1 MQGLSMRRTGMV
13 GATVVTLLGGCGGG
27 GGGET
32 TGTGSETGTPPA
44 SSSGTT
50 GDVAPTTGSATTTAD
65 LTTGEPTTG
74 AEVACGDTAAPAE
87 AIAWDPGQ
95 PDISGC
101 AVRGLRDYRAIIHVH
116 SHHSHDAC
124 DGEPQPNGVP
134 DEACL
139 QDLRDALCVTRID
152 VAFTT
157 DHPTHATEA
166 TIEEMLLIR
175 GDDEPVLGAGGTPIA
190 SWMACANGH
199 RVLVL
204 PGVESGEM
212 MPLGLEAHVPDAYG
226 ISSPTSFEQIK
237 AAGALAWVAHTESRD
252 LAELATLG
260 LDGLEFYQLHA
271 NVDPDIR
278 EDYLG
283 LDPAGFL
290 TDAAPFFFGND
301 PVPAP
306 DLAPLGFL
314 LPNEPSIVAL
324 ETLGQTRR
332 LTISAGTDAHQNV
345 LPNKAADGERID
357 SYRRMIRWFNNRIRL
372 AEPLGPASAKAALR
386 AGNSH
391 IVFEVFGTP
400 IGFDFHARAGE
411 AVTEMGAEVTLAAG
425 LTLVAEL
432 PRLDPRS
439 PQSTDTPGL
448 EGRLYRATA
457 EGRSLVH
464 SWTDGEFSIE
474 VPGPGVY
481 RVEVWMTPRQLAPY
495 LGDVAVN
502 YVEKQ
507 VPWIYSGAIF
517 VR

>member
-1 MQGLSMRRTGMV
+1 MYLV
-13 GATVVTLLGGCGGG
+13 AALLGGCSGG

-32 TGTGSETGTPPA
+32 TGSSSETGAPPA
-44 SSSGTT
+44 SSSSGTT
-50 GDVAPTTGSATTTAD
+50 GDVAPTTGSATTAD
-65 LTTGEPTTG
+65 PSTGEQPTTGE
-74 AEVACGDTAAPAE
+74 AAQCGDTAAPAE

-101 AVRGLRDYRAIIHVH
+101 AVRDLRDYRAIVHVH

-124 DGEPQPNGVP
+124 DGDPQPNGVP

-157 DHPTHATEA
+157 DHPVHATEA

-175 GDDEPVLGAGGTPIA
+175 GDDKPVLGAGGTPIA
-190 SWMACANGH
+190 NWMTCASGH
-199 RVLVL
+199 RVLLL

-226 ISSPTSFEQIK
+226 TSSPASFQQIK
-237 AAGALAWVAHTESRD
+237 DAGALAWVAHTESRD
-252 LAELATLG
+252 VAELATLA

-283 LDPAGFL
+283 LDPSGFL
-290 TDAAPFFFGND
+290 TDAAPFFFGAD

-314 LPNEPSIVAL
+314 LPNEPAITAL
-324 ETLGQTRR
+324 ETLGQTQR

-345 LPNKAADGERID
+345 LPNKAADGERVD

-372 AEPLGPASAKAALR
+372 AEPLTPASAKAALR
-386 AGNSH
+386 AGNNH

-400 IGFDFHARAGE
+400 IDFDFHANAGSE
-411 AVTEMGAEVTLAAG
+411 LTEMGAEVSLSTG
-425 LTLVAEL
+425 LTLVAAL

-439 PQSTDTPGL
+439 PQSAEAPGI

-457 EGRSLVH
+457 EGRSLLH
-464 SWTDGEFSIE
+464 TWTDGEFSLE

-481 RVEVWMTPRQLAPY
+481 RVEVWITPRHLAPY
-495 LGDVAVN
+495 LGDVAPN

-507 VPWIYSGAIF
+507 LPWIYSGAIF